1 MLNYSRDVQ
10 SSGESIK
17 DPIPADAD
25 ALVVDLLAALREFR
39 RTLRA
44 HIGTVQRT
52 EWGSLTMHQLDALAA
67 LDERSLTMGEL
78 CAELDITESAAT
90 ALSDRLVSRG
100 LVERCSDPRDRRLV
114 RLCLSQQAR
123 DLAKRY
129 RETVYGQARAA
140 LSMLGAEELAAL
152 RHLCD
157 ALERAGAPDG

>member
-1 MLNYSRDVQ
+1 MLNNSHDVP
-10 SSGESIK
+10 SSEESIK
-17 DPIPADAD
+17 DPTPDGTG
-25 ALVVDLLAALREFR
+25 ALVVDLLEALREFR

-52 EWGSLTMHQLDALAA
+52 EWGSLTIHQLDALVA

-78 CAELDITESAAT
+78 CGELDITESAAT

-100 LVERCSDPRDRRLV
+100 LVERCGDPRDRRLV

-129 RETVYGQARAA
+129 RETLYGQARAA
-140 LSMLGAEELAAL
+140 LSTLGAEELTAL
-152 RHLCD
+152 RRLCD
-157 ALERAGAPDG
+157 ALEKVRSPDS